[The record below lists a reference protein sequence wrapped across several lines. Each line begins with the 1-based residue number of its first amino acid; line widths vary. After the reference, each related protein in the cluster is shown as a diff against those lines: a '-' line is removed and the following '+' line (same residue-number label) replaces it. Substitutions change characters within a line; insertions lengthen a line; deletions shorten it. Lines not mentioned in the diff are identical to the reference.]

1 MDMKHLFLMPFKT
14 KSSYLVFFFFFL
26 VNNDN
31 FIELKTKK
39 TQKGVRE
46 KLFIY
51 IFNKSSKRDK
61 RDEMRSPSQTKKDP
75 MSNVVRQFIEG
86 LGTKMKPKLAKK
98 MFYFMFLGQ
107 TWLLWLLFEKWIDS
121 KSSFSKT
128 IFGQKSSFVKT
139 TFMSHFKK
147 IYLKVVFTKDDFH
160 VFFEFKK
167 NLVKSRLL

>member
-1 MDMKHLFLMPFKT
+1 M
-14 KSSYLVFFFFFL
+14 

-86 LGTKMKPKLAKK
+86 LGTKMKAKLAKK
-98 MFYFMFLGQ
+98 NVLFYV
-107 TWLLWLLFEKWIDS
+107 
-121 KSSFSKT
+121 
-128 IFGQKSSFVKT
+128 FGSNMT
-139 TFMSHFKK
+139 LM
-147 IYLKVVFTKDDFH
+147 III
-160 VFFEFKK
+160 
-167 NLVKSRLL
+167 

>member
-1 MDMKHLFLMPFKT
+1 
-14 KSSYLVFFFFFL
+14 L

-61 RDEMRSPSQTKKDP
+61 RDEMRSPSQTKKDL

-86 LGTKMKPKLAKK
+86 LGTKMKAKLAKK
-98 MFYFMFLGQ
+98 CFI
-107 TWLLWLLFEKWIDS
+107 LFFWAKHDS
-121 KSSFSKT
+121 YDY
-128 IFGQKSSFVKT
+128 
-139 TFMSHFKK
+139 
-147 IYLKVVFTKDDFH
+147 YLKNGLIQNRLFQKRF
-160 VFFEFKK
+160 
-167 NLVKSRLL
+167 LVKSHFL